1 MKSRTGKQIRDRYIN
16 NLDPS
21 LNRDK
26 FSEEEDKLF
35 LFRKIHLIFLLDITW
50 SLYSFL
56 MVVGFILS
64 SIILVVAVMS

>member
-1 MKSRTGKQIRDRYIN
+1 MGFYSGLVMAIISSVVTVI
-16 NLDPS
+16 
-21 LNRDK
+21 
-26 FSEEEDKLF
+26 LF